1 MEGSSARLETPELGE
16 LSLPDPLPLIIRDS
30 HTTSTAT
37 RKKGERILYRDWPG
51 RKRMHRG
58 FIFFFCVISF
68 SVSCIRSQWFTL
80 KRSKHPCELSV
91 GCHPLLL
98 GGGVVRRP
106 AHGPSRAI
114 LPPVI
119 RPRDGWMHS
128 KRSKRDGG
136 LSWSLASPASRLR
149 RVDGSLAVFFRG
161 EMALK
166 TQESLADDISQG
178 HGKHQQPSHNKQTR
192 HPMTMTAQG
201 RTESLIPAIQQGQ
214 PTTAE
219 PTHPSNVEPLSSEA
233 TGGI

>member
-1 MEGSSARLETPELGE
+1 M
-16 LSLPDPLPLIIRDS
+16 
-30 HTTSTAT
+30 
-37 RKKGERILYRDWPG
+37 
-51 RKRMHRG
+51 
-58 FIFFFCVISF
+58 
-68 SVSCIRSQWFTL
+68 
-80 KRSKHPCELSV
+80 
-91 GCHPLLL
+91 
-98 GGGVVRRP
+98 
-106 AHGPSRAI
+106 
-114 LPPVI
+114 
-119 RPRDGWMHS
+119 
-128 KRSKRDGG
+128 
-136 LSWSLASPASRLR
+136 
-149 RVDGSLAVFFRG
+149 DGSLVVFVFFRG